1 MIAGLDG
8 KGVLA
13 GLGAV
18 AFLAAGIVV
27 GSRTLRYY
35 DPILL
40 TYTFGALFSAFAV
53 AYRYAV
59 WLQRPPTSLYVRRGF
74 RLLRRGGLA
83 RNLLFVLRAAFE
95 NLAAHRFIRRRS
107 FSRWFV
113 HFLIAWGS
121 LIAGAVTFPLVFG
134 WLHFESV
141 PERPETFRAVF
152 LGVTLL
158 RFDVDSPVRF
168 VLFNLLNLSAV
179 MVIVGA
185 GLALRRRLKDPASL
199 SRQQFGNDLVPL
211 LLLLAIAFTGLLLTF
226 STHALRGAGSQALS
240 LLHAVTV
247 SLALL
252 YVPFGKFFH
261 VFQRP
266 AHVAV
271 ILYRRE
277 GAQGPS
283 AACRRCGAPFA
294 PAVHV
299 GDLRDV
305 TAAMGFSLD
314 LDTCPACKRR
324 ALGVAQARALA
335 GGARG

>member
-1 MIAGLDG
+1 MIAGLDA
-8 KGVLA
+8 KGALA
-13 GLGAV
+13 GLSAV
-18 AFLAAGIVV
+18 LVLAAGIVV
-27 GSRTLRYY
+27 GSRNLRTY

-40 TYTFGALFSAFAV
+40 TYTFGALSSAFAV

-59 WLQRPPTSLYVRRGF
+59 WLQRPPTALTVRRGF
-74 RLLRRGGLA
+74 QLVRRGRVA
-83 RNLLFVLRAAFE
+83 RNLAFVARAAFA
-95 NLAAHRFIRRRS
+95 NLAAHRFIRRRG
-107 FSRWFV
+107 FMRWCV
-113 HFLIAWGS
+113 HFLIAWGC

-134 WLHFESV
+134 WLHFESL
-141 PERPETFRAVF
+141 PDRPETFRAVF

-158 RFDVDSPVRF
+158 RFDLDSPVRF

-185 GLALRRRLKDPASL
+185 GLALRRRLRDPASM

-211 LLLLAIAFTGLLLTF
+211 ILLLAISFTGLLLTF
-226 STHALRGAGSQALS
+226 STHALGGAGSQALS
-240 LLHAVTV
+240 LIHAVTV

-266 AHVAV
+266 AHLAA

-277 GAQGPS
+277 NVNGPQ
-283 AACRRCGAPFA
+283 AACRRCGGPFA
-294 PAVHV
+294 GAMHV
-299 GDLRDV
+299 NDLKAL
-305 TAAMGFSLD
+305 TTSMGFSLD

-324 ALGVAQARALA
+324 AIGVAQGRLRAEV
-335 GGARG
+335 GRG